1 MPTDIKGV
9 PNLRQRVYWISF
21 TYVGFPEPNRTEPHL
36 RQLCTWAEITTPRP
50 RLFLKARSR
59 FFESFLWDVPVHF
72 FFLRYCTFQAK
83 LGRVSKTTS
92 QNRIASEVFGGRI
105 FQWLYNVQGR
115 RGSVI
120 KLFSYVWP
128 GEKFHTKSLKFDE
141 LESLLYVKLNP
152 SNAWGCSL
160 L

>member
-9 PNLRQRVYWISF
+9 PNLQQRVYWISF
-21 TYVGFPEPNRTEPHL
+21 TYVGFPESNRTSFTSAMYVGRNNHPKAMIFSQCSFAVFWKFSL
-36 RQLCTWAEITTPRP
+36 RCTST
-50 RLFLKARSR
+50 
-59 FFESFLWDVPVHF
+59 F

-92 QNRIASEVFGGRI
+92 QNRIASEVFSGRI
-105 FQWLYNVQGR
+105 FHCLYNVQGR

-120 KLFSYVWP
+120 KLFNRVWP

-141 LESLLYVKLNP
+141 LESLLYGKLNP
-152 SNAWGCSL
+152 CNAWGCSL
-160 L
+160 